1 MQHAVKVSFTSLII
15 RTGEYPECQRKIYVC
30 HHAYENL
37 SVSGSQLK
45 WSLFY
50 LGEKMV

>member
-1 MQHAVKVSFTSLII
+1 MQHAAKVGLTSLIR
-15 RTGEYPECQRKIYVC
+15 RTEAQGERQRKIYVC
-30 HHAYENL
+30 HHAYWSL

-45 WSLFY
+45 ESLFY